1 MTAVATPPTTTPRTE
16 YHADLQAVSRGRL
29 FADVM
34 RSEWTKIR
42 TVRST
47 FWTLLAAAVAMIAI
61 SVIASEVI
69 VSQWDTLK
77 PADKLTFNAIEFGVT
92 GTFFAQLAI
101 GVLGV
106 LVITTEYGTGMIRAT
121 FAAVPQRRM
130 VLGAKALVLFG
141 VSLVVGVISSLVSFF
156 VVQAILSTHSGQD
169 LSASITDPG
178 ALRTVLGAGVFLAVM
193 GLLGFALGAVIR
205 RSAGAITALF
215 GLIFFLP
222 GLMQLLP
229 ASITDAV
236 TKYLPSN
243 AGSAIYR
250 QVKGPDVLSP
260 GTGLVVMC
268 AYALVALG
276 IATVMV
282 QRRDT

>member
-1 MTAVATPPTTTPRTE
+1 VTTMTSTPTRIAE
-16 YHADLQAVSRGRL
+16 RHRAQDVSRARL

-47 FWTLLAAAVAMIAI
+47 FWTLLAAMVAMVAI
-61 SVIASEVI
+61 SIIASEVI
-69 VSQWDTLK
+69 VHQWGTLNEAGK
-77 PADKLTFNAIEFGVT
+77 AQFNPIELTAA
-92 GTFFAQLAI
+92 GTFFAQLAM

-121 FAAVPQRRM
+121 FAAVPQRSLL
-130 VLGAKALVLFG
+130 LGAKALVFFL
-141 VSLVVGVISSLVSFF
+141 VSLVVGVVSSLVAF
-156 VVQAILSTHSGQD
+156 VAGQLILATYAKQD

-193 GLLGFALGAVIR
+193 GLLGLSLGAVIR
-205 RSAGAITALF
+205 RSAGAVAALF

-222 GLMQLLP
+222 ALMALLP
-229 ASITDAV
+229 ASIGDNV
-236 TKYLPSN
+236 NKLLPSN
-243 AGSAIYR
+243 AGSAIYS
-250 QVKGPDVLSP
+250 QVHHAGALTPVL
-260 GTGLVVMC
+260 GFVVLC
-268 AYALVALG
+268 SYALVALCVAAV
-276 IATVMV
+276 IV

>member
-1 MTAVATPPTTTPRTE
+1 MTAIATTAAPRNDDRAE
-16 YHADLQAVSRGRL
+16 AYPVSRGRL
-29 FADVM
+29 FIDVM
-34 RSEWTKIR
+34 HSEWTKIR

-47 FWTLLAAAVAMIAI
+47 FWTLLAAATAMIAI

-69 VSQWDTLK
+69 VSQWDSLK
-77 PADKLTFNAIEFGVT
+77 PTDRAAFNAIEFGVT

-130 VLGAKALVLFG
+130 VLGAKALVLFL
-141 VSLVVGVISSLVSFF
+141 VSLVVGVLSSITSFF
-156 VVQAILSTHSGQD
+156 VVQAILGTYSKQH

-178 ALRTVLGAGVFLAVM
+178 ALRTVVGAGVFLAVM

-229 ASITDAV
+229 ASITNAV

-250 QVKGPDVLSP
+250 QVHQPDVLSP
-260 GTGLVVMC
+260 GAGLLVLI
-268 AYALVALG
+268 AYALAALG
-276 IATVMV
+276 IAGVIV
-282 QRRDT
+282 HRRDA

>member
-1 MTAVATPPTTTPRTE
+1 MTSTLTTPATDRLVD
-16 YHADLQAVSRGRL
+16 HSALQVVSRPRL

-47 FWTLLAAAVAMIAI
+47 FWTLLAAAVAMIGISAI
-61 SVIASEVI
+61 AATVI
-69 VSQWDTLK
+69 VNQWATLE
-77 PADKLTFNAIEFGVT
+77 PADKASFNAIEIGVA
-92 GTFFAQLAI
+92 GAFFAQLAI

-130 VLGAKALVLFG
+130 VLGAKALVLFL
-141 VSLVVGVISSLVSFF
+141 VTLVVGVASSLVSFF
-156 VVQAILSTHSGQD
+156 VVQAILSTHSNPA

-178 ALRTVLGAGVFLAVM
+178 ALRTVLGGGVFLAVM
-193 GLLGFALGAVIR
+193 GLLGFSLGAVLR

-215 GLIFFLP
+215 GLVFFLP

-229 ASITDAV
+229 ASVTDAV

-250 QVKGPDVLSP
+250 QVKGPQVLSP
-260 GTGLVVMC
+260 GVGLLVLC
-268 AYALVALG
+268 AYALAALG
-276 IATVMV
+276 LAAFVV

>member
-1 MTAVATPPTTTPRTE
+1 MTAVATTPSRTE

-69 VSQWDTLK
+69 VNQWDTLK
-77 PADKLTFNAIEFGVT
+77 PADKLQFNAIEFGVT

-106 LVITTEYGTGMIRAT
+106 LVMTTEYGTGMIRAT

-141 VSLVVGVISSLVSFF
+141 VSLVVGVISSFVSFF
-156 VVQAILSTHSGQD
+156 ISQAILSTYSKQN

-229 ASITDAV
+229 ATITDAV
-236 TKYLPSN
+236 TKYLPSD

-260 GTGLVVMC
+260 GAGFLVMC

-276 IATVMV
+276 IATVIV